1 MIPLSRPL
9 PSFPLVS
16 KHTSFRRCAP
26 SLTPPAAEA
35 LSSHFVSLRRTLHT
49 AEISAGTRS
58 TIPLTVRQLEAII
71 RIAESLAKLQLSPIA
86 TEDHVNEAIRLFL
99 ASTMDAVSRSGG
111 GAESVGGQGQ
121 GREEQLQEVKR
132 VEEELRKRLPVGW
145 GTSLQSLKREF
156 VDGRG
161 YSEGALGRALQVLQR
176 REVVQMRQG
185 GAQVFRSGV

>member
-1 MIPLSRPL
+1 MN
-9 PSFPLVS
+9 
-16 KHTSFRRCAP
+16 RRCAP

-49 AEISAGTRS
+49 AELSAGTRS

-111 GAESVGGQGQ
+111 GAESVGG
-121 GREEQLQEVKR
+121 REEQLQEVKR

-176 REVVQMRQG
+176 REVVQLRQG